1 MKDKTSRRKFF
12 FSFTDTIIGLMKD
25 EISLIE
31 VDDTNS
37 SFVFNCGEQHAFPW
51 TNNMEGGFDLIGI
64 EASWGS
70 QREEFKR
77 FPVKLSKDNHL
88 MKISDLEPHFQ
99 ERARQWN
106 RILFR
111 AWEQGRVSFTARPK
125 Y

>member
-12 FSFTDTIIGLMKD
+12 FSFTDTIKGFMKG

-31 VDDTNS
+31 VEDTNS
-37 SFVFNCGEQHAFPW
+37 YFVFNCGEQHAFPW
-51 TNNMEGGFDLIGI
+51 AKDMEGFELIAI
-64 EASWGS
+64 EASWVS
-70 QREEFKR
+70 EREEFQR
-77 FPVKLSKDNHL
+77 LPVILSEDNHL
-88 MKISDLEPHFQ
+88 MKISDLEPHYQ